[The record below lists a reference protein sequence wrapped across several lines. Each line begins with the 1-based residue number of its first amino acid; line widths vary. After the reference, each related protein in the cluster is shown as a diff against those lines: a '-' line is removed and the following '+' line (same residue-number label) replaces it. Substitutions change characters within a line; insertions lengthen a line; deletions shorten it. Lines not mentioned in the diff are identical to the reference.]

1 MKVSDTLE
9 SLADVGK
16 LKQLDLIV
24 PEWTMGT
31 IEKAQLQ
38 GVTEADA
45 QLLDQA
51 LGIKTVEAMG
61 TNKFFLWAQALVTLA
76 AQEK

>member
-1 MKVSDTLE
+1 MPTNE
-9 SLADVGK
+9 SLANIVDK
-16 LKQLDLIV
+16 AWEEKSLKEILAAS
-24 PEWTMGT
+24 P
-31 IEKAQLQ
+31 AALQ
-38 GVTEADA
+38 GVTDADA

-51 LGIKTVEAMG
+51 LQIKTVEAMG

>member
-1 MKVSDTLE
+1 MPTNE
-9 SLADVGK
+9 SIASVVDKAWEEKSLKEILAAS
-16 LKQLDLIV
+16 
-24 PEWTMGT
+24 P
-31 IEKAQLQ
+31 AALQ

>member
-1 MKVSDTLE
+1 MPTNE
-9 SLADVGK
+9 SIANVVDKAWEEKSLKEILAAS
-16 LKQLDLIV
+16 
-24 PEWTMGT
+24 P
-31 IEKAQLQ
+31 AALQ

-51 LGIKTVEAMG
+51 IGIKTVEAMG